1 MLTNSCRSLVLF
13 AVMLVFGCTSVA
25 DLGPPTD
32 FSISSHDVIA
42 IGKLENLASE
52 PGQVD
57 PGDLLGHGWFS
68 ANFHV
73 SRIEAG
79 RLANRVIPVR
89 YFGHTWLRE
98 DMEFRFRLRPTESG
112 GYIICKRPG
121 SAGCNCEREEG
132 S

>member
-1 MLTNSCRSLVLF
+1 MLTNYFRPPALSAVL
-13 AVMLVFGCTSVA
+13 LVFGCTSVA
-25 DLGPPTD
+25 DWGPPHD
-32 FSISSHDVIA
+32 FSIPADDVIA
-42 IGKLENLASE
+42 IGKLVNLASE
-52 PGQVD
+52 PGQVNPD
-57 PGDLLGHGWFS
+57 DLLGHGWFS

-79 RLANRVIPVR
+79 KLANRVVPVQ

-121 SAGCNCEREEG
+121 SAGYNCE
-132 S
+132 